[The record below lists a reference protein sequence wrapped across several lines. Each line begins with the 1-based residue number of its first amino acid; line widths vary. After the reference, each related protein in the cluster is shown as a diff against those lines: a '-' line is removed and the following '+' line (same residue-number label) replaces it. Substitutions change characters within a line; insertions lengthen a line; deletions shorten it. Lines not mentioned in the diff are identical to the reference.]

1 MGKVLRD
8 ELREEAARIMG
19 SIVENVVRN
28 VESFHD
34 WLKRADEASELET
47 LAQLKKQVEGC

>member
-1 MGKVLRD
+1 VGKVPRD

-19 SIVENVVRN
+19 PIVENVVRN
-28 VESFHD
+28 VESFRD